1 MALQL
6 GQVLTNMLMDNKDIE
21 KGYGVI
27 FESSRLQFASNNTK
41 LNFVTQMTDRGLIT
55 VNQGLAV
62 FNLPPVEDG
71 DKRYIR
77 KEYTEVKNLDKEENN
92 E

>member
-1 MALQL
+1 
-6 GQVLTNMLMDNKDIE
+6 
-21 KGYGVI
+21 
-27 FESSRLQFASNNTK
+27 
-41 LNFVTQMTDRGLIT
+41 MTDRGLIT